1 MKKRKLTICV
11 FIYLLAVLF
20 LGSSLFIYGC
30 SDSSDYKTIK
40 MRHGELPVPKP
51 IKELIRVYLII
62 DQEEI

>member
-11 FIYLLAVLF
+11 FIYLLTVLF

-30 SDSSDYKTIK
+30 SNSSDYKAIK

-51 IKELIRVYLII
+51 IKE
-62 DQEEI
+62 QN